1 MGINIRG
8 SIFGFWLG
16 RVAYNY
22 ITNPHRTTEEFKSIT
37 ISEIR
42 DRMLSSDYLT
52 TWAGRFIFQFF
63 CVMVGITILYSIG
76 ASENTLF
83 SRSFVN
89 SSPLDDLND
98 LVQSSI
104 SENFVWKYLFWC
116 QTYYSYSSSSN
127 QYLCCLMTFI
137 YLLKR
142 NKLYFLRSFEELT
155 NVDQGTPLIYLFL
168 IFLKYLFH
176 KIDFWTWFFCLFRT
190 WFLQA
195 TQAVKIKLKNQFREI
210 DTYFK
215 TSGTDR

>member
-104 SENFVWKYLFWC
+104 SENFVWNIYFDAKLITLTALV
-116 QTYYSYSSSSN
+116 QTNTYVASWHA
-127 QYLCCLMTFI
+127 FI
-137 YLLKR
+137 YW
-142 NKLYFLRSFEELT
+142 NKINYIFCVHLRSWQMLIMELCYCK
-155 NVDQGTPLIYLFL
+155 IFAYLWL
-168 IFLKYLFH
+168 LLHLH
-176 KIDFWTWFFCLFRT
+176 KQRLP
-190 WFLQA
+190 
-195 TQAVKIKLKNQFREI
+195 
-210 DTYFK
+210 
-215 TSGTDR
+215 

>member
-1 MGINIRG
+1 MISGSVYQLLLALNLSPETRSDIEQLGFWFGPDKFPISMGINIRG

-104 SENFVWKYLFWC
+104 SENFV
-116 QTYYSYSSSSN
+116 
-127 QYLCCLMTFI
+127 
-137 YLLKR
+137 
-142 NKLYFLRSFEELT
+142 
-155 NVDQGTPLIYLFL
+155 
-168 IFLKYLFH
+168 
-176 KIDFWTWFFCLFRT
+176 
-190 WFLQA
+190 
-195 TQAVKIKLKNQFREI
+195 
-210 DTYFK
+210 
-215 TSGTDR
+215 